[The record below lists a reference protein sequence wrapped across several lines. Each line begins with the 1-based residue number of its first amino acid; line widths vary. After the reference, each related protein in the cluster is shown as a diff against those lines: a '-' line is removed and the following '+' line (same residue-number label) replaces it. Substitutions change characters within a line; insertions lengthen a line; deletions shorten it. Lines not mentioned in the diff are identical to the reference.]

1 MQRIK
6 RSPVKDLPALLLLAL
21 LFFFAV
27 PAHAQWHDR
36 LVSAT
41 PSSLSF
47 AATIGGAAP
56 SLQAV
61 VIVSKWGT
69 NLPVTLSA
77 DQPWI
82 TMSANS
88 GTTQATIQ
96 FGVNPTGLTAGT
108 YSGHILVTTAG
119 VTGSPYSIPV
129 TLTVNT
135 SAGAV
140 LTTNITSL
148 AFGSVSLGSTSVL
161 SAVLSNSG
169 TGSIAI
175 SNVTLAGPGFTISGI
190 STGIILNPGQT
201 DTLNVTFAPT
211 ATGSVTG
218 SVTIASNASNSA
230 VSIPLSGTSVQGE
243 QHSVTLTWN
252 ASSSSVLGYNIY
264 RSGASSGPFSRLNA
278 SLDTLLSYTDTDVQA
293 GQTYYYE
300 VTSVDSTNTESGYS
314 NQVSAVIP

>member
-6 RSPVKDLPALLLLAL
+6 RSPAKDLPALLWLPLLV
-21 LFFFAV
+21 FFGV
-27 PAHAQWHDR
+27 LAHAQWQPR
-36 LVSAT
+36 SISAT

-47 AATIGGAAP
+47 AAMIGAAAP
-56 SLQAV
+56 PLQTV
-61 VIVSKWGT
+61 VIVSRLGT
-69 NLPVTLSA
+69 RLSVSA

-88 GTTQATIQ
+88 GTTKATIQ
-96 FGVNPTGLTAGT
+96 FGVNPTALTAGT
-108 YSGHILVTTAG
+108 YGGHIFVTTPAVG
-119 VTGSPYSIPV
+119 GSRYSIPV
-129 TLTVNT
+129 TLTVNA
-135 SAGAV
+135 SAESI
-140 LTTNITSL
+140 LTTNMTSL
-148 AFGSVSLGSTSVL
+148 AFGSVSLGSTGVL
-161 SAVLSNSG
+161 SAALSNSG
-169 TGSIAI
+169 TDSIAI

-190 STGIILNPGQT
+190 STGMILHPGQT

-230 VSIPLSGTSVQGE
+230 VSISLSGTSAQGG

-264 RSGASSGPFSRLNA
+264 RSGASSGPFSRINA
-278 SLDTLLSYTDTDVQA
+278 SLDTLSSYTDTNVQA